1 MPHQFEKFKKEGGLE
16 DEKLKERFERFKN
29 MARVIGE
36 DFDMGVEIGKNPG
49 WRYVFKPINKIEV
62 DPNDIKEK
70 DIEYCFGIISHEGAH
85 RKISR
90 IDFIPKKIWQ
100 ERGFSFLMNAIEDPR
115 VNNWVGEKY
124 DGAKE
129 WLEKIYSQDLSADEK
144 GAEIAKQKLGYI
156 PKHIQFGL
164 EIIRYWHTGKFS
176 ENLPKE
182 VKEALEKTI
191 KYAELAYQQIPD
203 TTNPSEEEI
212 YESAKR
218 MYKIVYSVIWPEYQ
232 KLVDKAFEEE
242 KIRQIIKEMKEN
254 GEIEIPP
261 EVFSGEKK
269 GKEKEEKEEK
279 EEEKEGKGGGE
290 TGKEKEKK
298 EKEKEGKG
306 RGGKIGKEEEKK
318 GEKGKENKEREK
330 KGEGPISPGGELGE
344 PLPLDKLPDDLKE
357 EIQKKI
363 KKILDSMPE
372 EKRKEL
378 EEKAKKKA
386 EENLDELEEDEN
398 KELKGKLVEQPETKS
413 EEKKRKEKEEE
424 EAKRK
429 KELEKEIEKIEKELE
444 KEKNEY
450 QKAYEEVKP
459 YIDQVAEDLINLFVF
474 KRWPQ
479 FRKSFPGQRL
489 RLKGAFKYEAKK
501 DYRELFE
508 RRLKEER
515 KNFVVSILVDLSGS
529 MRGKKIEETFKGV
542 VLFAEALERVKS
554 VLGNIKVAI
563 YGFQD
568 DLLKYKE
575 FNEELNNEIKKEM
588 NLMKKEVENKGK
600 HNCASYNNDGYC
612 LDKISKILEKEE
624 GENKFLFVLS
634 DGLPEGDGKHHISGY
649 SRETEDEELLA
660 VVKNI
665 SENTNIKLL
674 GIGLGPGT
682 EHVKKFYSKKFRNVE
697 NIPNVKVEDLAKQL
711 AIKLE
716 ELIK

>member
-1 MPHQFEKFKKEGGLE
+1 MSKEKPTNECPICGKIHPPGACPKEKDKAKIEKKEEELE
-16 DEKLKERFERFKN
+16 DKKLKEKLELFKS

-36 DFDMGVEIGKNPG
+36 DFDMRVEIGKQPG
-49 WRYVFKPINKIEV
+49 WRYIFKPINKIEV

-70 DIEYCFGIISHEGAH
+70 DIDYCFGIISHEGAH

-129 WLEKIYSQDLSADEK
+129 WLEKVYNQDLSTEEK
-144 GAEIAKQKLGYI
+144 VAEVAKQKLGYV

-176 ENLPKE
+176 ENLPKD

-191 KYAELAYQQIPD
+191 KYAELAYQQLPD

-212 YESAKR
+212 SEAAQR

-232 KLVDKAFEEE
+232 KLVDKALEDE
-242 KIRQIIKEMKEN
+242 KMRQMIKEMIEN

-261 EVFSGEKK
+261 E
-269 GKEKEEKEEK
+269 
-279 EEEKEGKGGGE
+279 E
-290 TGKEKEKK
+290 T
-298 EKEKEGKG
+298 
-306 RGGKIGKEEEKK
+306 
-318 GEKGKENKEREK
+318 REK
-330 KGEGPISPGGELGE
+330 PPGPIGE
-344 PLPLDKLPDDLKE
+344 PLPLDELPDDLKKKL
-357 EIQKKI
+357 QKKI
-363 KKILDSMPE
+363 KEILDSMPE

-378 EEKAKKKA
+378 EEKARKKA
-386 EENLDELEEDEN
+386 EEALDDLEEEEN

-413 EEKKRKEKEEE
+413 EERKRKKREEE

-429 KELEKEIEKIEKELE
+429 KELERVLKEIEKKLEAEKD
-444 KEKNEY
+444 EY
-450 QKAYEEVKP
+450 QRAYEAVKP

-479 FRKSFPGQRL
+479 FKKAFPGQRL
-489 RLKGAFKYEAKK
+489 RLKGAFKYEATK

-515 KNFVVSILVDLSGS
+515 KNFVVAILVDLSGS
-529 MRGKKIEETFKGV
+529 MRGEKIEETFKGV

-554 VLGNIKVAI
+554 VLGNLKVAI

-575 FNEELNNEIKKEM
+575 FNEELSEKIRKEM
-588 NLMKKEVENKGK
+588 SLMKREVEDKGK
-600 HNCASYNNDGYC
+600 HNRADYNNDGYC
-612 LDKISKILEKEE
+612 LDKISKILDKEE
-624 GENKFLFVLS
+624 GEDKFLFVLS
-634 DGLPEGDGKHHISGY
+634 DGIPQGDRKHHIPGY
-649 SRETEDEELLA
+649 SKETEKEELLA
-660 VVKNI
+660 VVENI
-665 SENTNIKLL
+665 SKNTNIKLL

-682 EHVKKFYSKKFRNVE
+682 DHVEKFYSNKLRNVE
-697 NIPNVKVEDLAKQL
+697 NMPNVKVEDLAKQL
-711 AIKLE
+711 ASKLE

>member
-1 MPHQFEKFKKEGGLE
+1 MPHHFEKFKKNEELE
-16 DEKLKERFERFKN
+16 DEKLKEEGDNEKMKEKVERFKSV
-29 MARVIGE
+29 ARVIGE
-36 DFDMGVEIGKNPG
+36 DFDMGIEIGKQPG
-49 WRYVFKPINKIEV
+49 WRYIFKPINKIEV

-70 DIEYCFGIISHEGAH
+70 DIEYCFGIIAHEGSH

-100 ERGFSFLMNAIEDPR
+100 ERGFSFLMNAVEDPR
-115 VNNWVGEKY
+115 VNNWVTEKY
-124 DGAKE
+124 DGARE
-129 WLEKIYSQDLSADEK
+129 WLEKVYNQDLSAEEK
-144 GAEIAKQKLGYI
+144 GAEIAKRKIGYI

-164 EIIRYWHTGKFS
+164 EIIRYWHAGKFS

-191 KYAELAYQQIPD
+191 KYAELAYQQLPD

-212 YESAKR
+212 SEAAKR
-218 MYKIVYSVIWPEYQ
+218 TYKIVYSAIWPEYQ
-232 KLVDKAFEEE
+232 KLIDKALEDE
-242 KIRQIIKEMKEN
+242 KMRQMIKEMIEN

-261 EVFSGEKK
+261 EGF
-269 GKEKEEKEEK
+269 
-279 EEEKEGKGGGE
+279 GGG
-290 TGKEKEKK
+290 KEKK
-298 EKEKEGKG
+298 EKEEERKGKRKEKAAAEE
-306 RGGKIGKEEEKK
+306 GGKEEGAGEEEEKK
-318 GEKGKENKEREK
+318 GE
-330 KGEGPISPGGELGE
+330 SPAKLGGELGE
-344 PLPLDKLPDDLKE
+344 PLPLDELPDDLRKKL
-357 EIQKKI
+357 QKKI
-363 KKILDSMPE
+363 KEKLDSMPE

-386 EENLDELEEDEN
+386 EEILDDLEEDEN
-398 KELKGKLVEQPETKS
+398 EELKGKLVEQPETEA
-413 EEKKRKEKEEE
+413 EEKKRKEQEDE

-429 KELEKEIEKIEKELE
+429 KELEEKIIEIEKQLE
-444 KEKNEY
+444 KEKDEY
-450 QKAYEEVKP
+450 QKAYEAVKP

-489 RLKGAFKYEAKK
+489 HLKGAFKYEAKK

-515 KNFVVSILVDLSGS
+515 KDFVVSILVDLSGS

-554 VLGNIKVAI
+554 VLGNLKVAI

-568 DLLKYKE
+568 NLLKYKD
-575 FNEELNNEIKKEM
+575 FNEELSEKIRKEM
-588 NLMKKEVENKGK
+588 NLMKREVEDEGK
-600 HNCASYNNDGYC
+600 HNRAAYNNDGYC

-624 GENKFLFVLS
+624 GEDKFLFVLS
-634 DGLPEGDGKHHISGY
+634 DGLPDGDDIHHIPGY
-649 SRETEDEELLA
+649 SEENENEELLA
-660 VVKNI
+660 VVKKI

-682 EHVKKFYSKKFRNVE
+682 DHVKNFYSKEFRNVD
-697 NIPNVKVEDLAKQL
+697 NMPNVKVEDLAKQL
-711 AIKLE
+711 ALKLE